1 MSWPHVFLAPNRP
14 LKPTFFYTYRSTSP
28 EKSLQKKKM
37 TQYCITESIKHR
49 KKTQQGL
56 KFYIIM
62 EVFCLFVFVISK

>member
-1 MSWPHVFLAPNRP
+1 
-14 LKPTFFYTYRSTSP
+14 
-28 EKSLQKKKM
+28 M

-62 EVFCLFVFVISK
+62 EVFVFVFFVISK